1 MNIIYKKNPELYQ
14 LYIEMKHKDIN
25 NTKSFSNDVLKN
37 IKDTIS
43 IEEAKIKFISLLL
56 SYFNISDDDENSKQI
71 IVNLANQEFVGH
83 ISIYEIKKKQL
94 SILNYLFNRE
104 STRKNNEEIKNY
116 VGKNN
121 LEELIKRTFP
131 EADKNKLGYLSFD
144 EMRYAINE
152 ANLNDFYEEILLM
165 TKSEIFNRF
174 DYYNF
179 LILFNTESNSNTDNK
194 TDEAKTEINNINN
207 NDDKN
212 NNINVINSDS
222 KENNTDNNKGEKT
235 ENKEENSKEKK
246 EENNQNTDNKE
257 SHENDKLE
265 KKLKLIVHKIKIE
278 GGTPV
283 NYFSQLKEK
292 ININTKEYEIINLKK
307 LKEFLSNKS
316 IELNDEEI
324 KQLKVEYG
332 LGQNEEKNSEDFIIY
347 ENFEQKL
354 LKIIQND
361 SDNDD
366 DFIENIPKLD
376 FIE

>member
-1 MNIIYKKNPELYQ
+1 
-14 LYIEMKHKDIN
+14 MKHKDIN

-43 IEEAKIKFISLLL
+43 IEEAKIKLISLLL
-56 SYFNISDDDENSKQI
+56 SYFNISDNDENSKQI

-104 STRKNNEEIKNY
+104 STRKNNEDIKNY

-194 TDEAKTEINNINN
+194 TDEAKTEVNNINN

-212 NNINVINSDS
+212 NNINIINSDS

-235 ENKEENSKEKK
+235 ENKEENLKEKK
-246 EENNQNTDNKE
+246 EDNNQNTDNKE

-332 LGQNEEKNSEDFIIY
+332 LGQNDEKNSEDFIIY